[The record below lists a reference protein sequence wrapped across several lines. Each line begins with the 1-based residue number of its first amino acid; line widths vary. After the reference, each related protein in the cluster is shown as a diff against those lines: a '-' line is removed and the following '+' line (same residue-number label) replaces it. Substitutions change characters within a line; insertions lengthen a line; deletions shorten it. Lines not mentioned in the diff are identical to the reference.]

1 MITRTARLAAM
12 QSKGEVDVLII
23 GAGVNGAGLFRDLCE
38 QGVDCL
44 IIDKAD
50 FGSGTSAAPSRLI
63 HGGLKYLETG
73 EFRLV
78 AQSTLERNLLLRNA
92 PHLVHPLPTIIPIF
106 SWTRGVFAA
115 LRTLLGSKTA
125 PRSRGAVLIKIGL
138 QMYDYY
144 GAKRRV
150 MPKHAMLSR
159 AQALKDIPSLTP
171 AIVAVATY
179 YDAKVSTPERLV
191 FELIADGLA
200 ANPLSAALNYAPL
213 HSQKDGVI
221 SIADLEGGLFTVRPR
236 IVINAAGPWIDG
248 VNAVLGHHA
257 KMIGGT
263 KGSHLLLKH
272 DELLRSLAGRMIYFE
287 ADDGRVCLVYG
298 YFGLA
303 LVGSTDIPADDPDDV
318 RCDDGEVGYLIE
330 SLSALFPSLRFDR
343 SQIVYA
349 YSGIRPL
356 PASDV
361 SIPGLVSRDHSS
373 PTIEPEGA
381 RPFPIVSLVGGKW
394 TTFRGFAEE
403 VADNLLA
410 KLGRPRRVST
420 AELPIGG
427 GHNYP
432 VGDPKRT
439 VWLTETSATTGVA
452 RERLAILL
460 DRYGTTALS
469 IARHI
474 AAFIGERPLA
484 NASDY
489 SRAEIDYLV
498 RFEAVERLADIVL
511 RRTTLAMAGALNR
524 ENLEEIARLAGDALG
539 WSDGRRAEE
548 ISATATELSEQH
560 FYRFL

>member
-1 MITRTARLAAM
+1 MITRKARLAEI

-92 PHLVHPLPTIIPIF
+92 PHLVHPLPTIIPIL

-150 MPKHAMLSR
+150 MPKHAMVSR

-171 AIVAVATY
+171 AVVAVATY
-179 YDAKVSTPERLV
+179 YDAKVGMPERLV
-191 FELIADGLA
+191 FELIADGLE
-200 ANPLSAALNYAPL
+200 ANPHSSALNYAPL
-213 HSQKDGVI
+213 HSHKDGVI
-221 SIADLEGGLFTVRPR
+221 SVTDGEGGLFTVRPR
-236 IVINAAGPWIDG
+236 IVVNAAGPWIDG

-257 KMIGGT
+257 KMISGT

-272 DELLRSLAGRMIYFE
+272 DELVRSLAGRMIYFE

-303 LVGSTDIPADDPDDV
+303 LVGSTDIPADDPDNV
-318 RCDDGEVGYLIE
+318 RCDDSEVGYLIE

-343 SQIVYA
+343 SQVVYA

-361 SIPGLVSRDHSS
+361 SVPGLVSRDHSS
-373 PTIEPEGA
+373 PTIESEGE
-381 RPFPIVSLVGGKW
+381 RPFAIVSLVGGKW

-403 VADNLLA
+403 VANNLLA
-410 KLGRPRRVST
+410 RLGRTRRAST

-427 GHNYP
+427 GRGYP
-432 VGDPKRT
+432 VEDLERNT
-439 VWLTETSATTGVA
+439 WLAEASAATGVA
-452 RERLAILL
+452 HERLLILL
-460 DRYGTTALS
+460 GRYGTTALS

-474 AAFIGERPLA
+474 AAFIDERPLA
-484 NASDY
+484 HAPDY

-511 RRTTLAMAGALNR
+511 RRTSLAMAGVLNR
-524 ENLEEIARLAGDALG
+524 ENLEEIASLAGEALG
-539 WSDGRRAEE
+539 WSNGRRADE
-548 ISATATELSEQH
+548 ISATAAELSERH
-560 FYRFL
+560 FYRFS